1 MKRFLLDPTKAAGD
15 KYSPVVITPS
25 ALARM
30 ASSAETLRKAME
42 ISARLASDPYTSY
55 VTEFYRRGLEI
66 AGESWHF
73 MDIVSVLYAA
83 AAMGQPQNYLE
94 IGVRRGRSACAVV
107 AGCPPVDIYAFDM
120 WQEDYA
126 NSENPGP
133 ALVKAELA
141 RFGHTGTVTFVDG
154 DSHKTVPEFMATNA
168 DLTFDLIT
176 VDGDHSIGGAMDD
189 LRNVILRL
197 RVGGVLVF
205 DDTANPY
212 CAGLMRVWETFL
224 DSVPDLAG
232 YSYNEAGT
240 GISFAIRLGIP
251 RRSLGADSRK
261 SKGLRR
267 LWS

>member
-15 KYSPVVITPS
+15 KYSPVVITAS
-25 ALARM
+25 TLGRM

-42 ISARLASDPYTSY
+42 ISASLESDPYTSY
-55 VTEFYRRGLEI
+55 VTEFYRRGLEM
-66 AGESWHF
+66 AGSNWQF

-83 AAMGQPQNYLE
+83 SAMGQPDNYLE

-107 AGCPPVDIYAFDM
+107 AGCASVDIYAFDM
-120 WQEDYA
+120 WQEGYA

-141 RFGHTGTVTFVDG
+141 RFGHTGHLTCIDG
-154 DSHKTVPEFMATNA
+154 DSHKRVPEFMATNP

-176 VDGDHSIGGAMDD
+176 VDGDHSIEGAMDD
-189 LRNVILRL
+189 LRNVIPRL

-212 CAGLMRVWETFL
+212 CPGLMAVWEKFL
-224 DSVPDLAG
+224 DSV
-232 YSYNEAGT
+232 S
-240 GISFAIRLGIP
+240 
-251 RRSLGADSRK
+251 
-261 SKGLRR
+261 
-267 LWS
+267 

>member
-15 KYSPVVITPS
+15 KYSPVVVTPS
-25 ALARM
+25 ALARV
-30 ASSAETLRKAME
+30 ASSAQTLRKAME
-42 ISARLASDPYTSY
+42 ISARLESDSYTSY
-55 VTEFYRRGLEI
+55 VTEFYRRGLEM
-66 AGESWHF
+66 AGENWQF

-83 AAMGQPQNYLE
+83 AAMGQPENYLE
-94 IGVRRGRSACAVV
+94 IGVRRGRTACAVV
-107 AGCPPVDIYAFDM
+107 AGCPSVDIYAFDK
-120 WQEDYA
+120 WQEGYA
-126 NSENPGP
+126 NNENPGP

-141 RFGHTGTVTFVDG
+141 KCGHAGAVTFVDG
-154 DSHKTVPEFMATNA
+154 DSHKTIPEFMATNR

-176 VDGDHSIGGAMDD
+176 VDGDHSIAGAMDD
-189 LRNVILRL
+189 LRHVAPRL

-212 CAGLMRVWETFL
+212 CPGLMRVWEKFL

-240 GISFAIRLGIP
+240 GISFAIRLGTP
-251 RRSLGADSRK
+251 RRSLGTDSRQ

-267 LWS
+267 LWA

>member
-42 ISARLASDPYTSY
+42 ISAGLASDPYTSY

-66 AGESWHF
+66 AGESWQF

-83 AAMGQPQNYLE
+83 AAMGQPENYLE
-94 IGVRRGRSACAVV
+94 IGVRRGRSTCAVV
-107 AGCPPVDIYAFDM
+107 TGCPSVDIYAFDR
-120 WQEDYA
+120 WEESYA
-126 NSENPGP
+126 NNENPGP
-133 ALVKAELA
+133 ALVKAELV
-141 RFGHTGTVTFVDG
+141 RCGHTEAVTFVNG
-154 DSHKTVPEFMATNA
+154 DSHRTVPEFMVTNR

-176 VDGDHSIGGAMDD
+176 VDGDHSIAGAMDD
-189 LRNVILRL
+189 LRNVAPRL

-212 CAGLMRVWETFL
+212 CPGLMRVWEKFL
-224 DSVPDLAG
+224 NSVPDFAG

-240 GISFAIRLGIP
+240 GISFAIRLGTP
-251 RRSLGADSRK
+251 RRIPGTASRK
-261 SKGLRR
+261 SVGLRR